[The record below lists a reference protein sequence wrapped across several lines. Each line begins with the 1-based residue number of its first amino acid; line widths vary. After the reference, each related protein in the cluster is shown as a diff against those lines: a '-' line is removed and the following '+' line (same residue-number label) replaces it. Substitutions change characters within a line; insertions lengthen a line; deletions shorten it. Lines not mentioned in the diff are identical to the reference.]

1 MIGLAE
7 TDTHGEEGGRCFK
20 DGSVGLAASH
30 GLGGCKTSIK
40 RKWAKGGGEVKWKRK
55 RWEDGRKGEGKLIFK
70 RVFPDTPQGAKM
82 SNLFFRGGILPLAVV
97 K

>member
-1 MIGLAE
+1 MAIRAGIAFQFSKIMIGLAE
-7 TDTHGEEGGRCFK
+7 TDTHGEEGRCFK

-55 RWEDGRKGEGKLIFK
+55 RWEDGRKRGTGGEADI
-70 RVFPDTPQGAKM
+70 
-82 SNLFFRGGILPLAVV
+82 
-97 K
+97 